1 MHRLFLLRHAKSGWA
16 APGMTDFER
25 PLTASGISD
34 AEALGR
40 HMRDSGL
47 LPDLVL
53 CSTARRARETLDR
66 VLSVFG
72 EMTPRIIHDE
82 ELYNS
87 DAARYVEIIRQAPEN
102 AALLV
107 VGHNPVMED
116 LAFAL
121 PGGGNADAMRLASSG
136 FPTCGL
142 AVLGFE
148 NPLSELKPGTGSLEA
163 FLRPERV

>member
-16 APGMTDFER
+16 APGTTDFER

-40 HMRDSGL
+40 HMLDSGL

-53 CSTARRARETLDR
+53 CSTAKRARQTLDR
-66 VLSVFG
+66 VLSAFV
-72 EMTPRIIHDE
+72 EKTPRIIHEE

-87 DAARYVEIIRQAPEN
+87 DAARYVEIIRDAP
-102 AALLV
+102 ASASLLV

-121 PGGGNADAMRLASSG
+121 PRGGNADAMRLAASG

-142 AVLGFE
+142 AVLNFE
-148 NPLSELKPGTGSLEA
+148 NPLSELKPGTGNLTA